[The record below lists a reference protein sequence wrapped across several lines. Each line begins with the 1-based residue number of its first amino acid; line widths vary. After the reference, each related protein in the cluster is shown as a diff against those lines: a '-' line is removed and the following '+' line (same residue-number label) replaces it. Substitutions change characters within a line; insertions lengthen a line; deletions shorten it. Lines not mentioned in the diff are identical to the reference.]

1 MELRGSL
8 GGSVRL
14 FLQRDAVD
22 GGEIGSEP
30 RRVSS
35 TGAIV
40 APLVARQGLEIR
52 VRHDPGHSGW
62 HVDFASRLAGF
73 RHEKDGTTA
82 PAGPKPWCRIWGGA
96 AGAAPALPP
105 RARGAALIPARF
117 WAAPPPRRPATV
129 DPHR

>member
-14 FLQRDAVD
+14 LLQRDAVD

-52 VRHDPGHSGW
+52 VLHGPGHSGW
-62 HVDFASRLAGF
+62 HVDFASRLAGS
-73 RHEKDGTTA
+73 RHENDGTSA
-82 PAGPKPWCRIWGGA
+82 PAPHKPLGRIGEGT
-96 AGAAPALPP
+96 AGAASAPRR
-105 RARGAALIPARF
+105 RARRPALIPPRF
-117 WAAPPPRRPATV
+117 WTAP
-129 DPHR
+129 

>member
-40 APLVARQGLEIR
+40 APLVARPSSR
-52 VRHDPGHSGW
+52 AK
-62 HVDFASRLAGF
+62 ASKYACSMAR
-73 RHEKDGTTA
+73 DT
-82 PAGPKPWCRIWGGA
+82 PAGTSILLPDWRVHVMKMMAHRHQRRTSLGV
-96 AGAAPALPP
+96 ALGSAP
-105 RARGAALIPARF
+105 RARPQRF
-117 WAAPPPRRPATV
+117 AGVLASPQ
-129 DPHR
+129 

>member
-52 VRHDPGHSGW
+52 VLHGPGHSGW
-62 HVDFASRLAGF
+62 HVDFASRLAGS
-73 RHEKDGTTA
+73 RPENDGTSA
-82 PAGPKPWCRIWGGA
+82 PAPHKPWGRIGGGTP
-96 AGAAPALPP
+96 GAAPAPRP
-105 RARGAALIPARF
+105 RAPGPALMRARF
-117 WAAPPPRRPATV
+117 WRAPHPPAP
-129 DPHR
+129 